1 MNNVDD
7 KDMMH
12 KYSVGDLA
20 RARNEKTAYKI
31 AIIVNISNLN
41 KFGDTMLYNIYEC
54 ILLGCDVGSARHYYL
69 HSELESNSL

>member
-1 MNNVDD
+1 MMN
-7 KDMMH
+7 

-20 RARNEKTAYKI
+20 RVRNVQRTYKI

-41 KFGDTMLYNIYEC
+41 KFGDTMSYNIYEC

-69 HSELESNSL
+69 HSELESNSLW